1 MEITGRLTRDAVVAK
16 TATDR
21 QVVNFCIAVNDTY
34 KTKDSN
40 EVKKIVTFIDCSYW
54 LSAGVAQWLKK
65 GTMVELFGRIGV
77 NAYLSSEGKAVG
89 SLTFHTSN
97 IKILIFA
104 SDTQPVQSGNLS
116 PKKNKDEEPDD
127 LPF

>member
-16 TATDR
+16 TAKDR
-21 QVVNFCIAVNDTY
+21 QVVNFSIAVNDTY

-54 LSAGVAQWLKK
+54 LSAGIAQWLKK

-89 SLTFHTSN
+89 SITFHTSN

-104 SDTQPVQSGNLS
+104 SDTQPVQSGNFS
-116 PKKNKDEEPDD
+116 AKKSKKEEPDD

>member
-1 MEITGRLTRDAVVAK
+1 MEITGRLTRDAVVAN
-16 TATDR
+16 TAKDR
-21 QVVNFCIAVNDTY
+21 QVVNFSIAVNDTY
-34 KTKDSN
+34 KAKGSN

-54 LSAGVAQWLKK
+54 LSAGIAQWLKK

-77 NAYLSSEGKAVG
+77 NAYLSAEGKAVG

-97 IKILIFA
+97 IKILIFP
-104 SDTQPVQSGNLS
+104 SDTQPVKSGNFS
-116 PKKNKDEEPDD
+116 PKKDKKEEPDD

>member
-1 MEITGRLTRDAVVAK
+1 
-16 TATDR
+16 
-21 QVVNFCIAVNDTY
+21 
-34 KTKDSN
+34 
-40 EVKKIVTFIDCSYW
+40 
-54 LSAGVAQWLKK
+54 
-65 GTMVELFGRIGV
+65 MVELFGRIGV

-104 SDTQPVQSGNLS
+104 SDTQPVQAHAISS
-116 PKKNKDEEPDD
+116 KKSKKEEPDD

>member
-16 TATDR
+16 TAKDR
-21 QVVNFCIAVNDTY
+21 QVVNFSIAVNDTY

-54 LSAGVAQWLKK
+54 LSAGIAQWLKK

-97 IKILIFA
+97 IKILIFT
-104 SDTQPVQSGNLS
+104 SDTQPVQSGNFS
-116 PKKNKDEEPDD
+116 AKKSKKDEPDD

>member
-16 TATDR
+16 TAKDR
-21 QVVNFCIAVNDTY
+21 QVVNFSIAVNDTY

-54 LSAGVAQWLKK
+54 LSAGICQWLKK

-89 SLTFHTSN
+89 SLTFHTTN

-104 SDTQPVQSGNLS
+104 SDTQPVQSEGFS
-116 PKKNKDEEPDD
+116 AKSKNEKPDD

>member
-1 MEITGRLTRDAVVAK
+1 MEITGRLTRDAVVVQTAK
-16 TATDR
+16 DR
-21 QVVNFCIAVNDTY
+21 QVVNFSIAVNETY

-54 LSAGVAQWLKK
+54 LTAGIAQWLKK
-65 GTMVELFGRIGV
+65 GTMVELFGRVGV
-77 NAYLSSEGKAVG
+77 NAYLNSEGKAVG

-97 IKILIFA
+97 IKILVFA
-104 SDTQPVQSGNLS
+104 SDTQPAQAKAV
-116 PKKNKDEEPDD
+116 PAKNNKSEQPDD

>member
-16 TATDR
+16 TAKDR
-21 QVVNFCIAVNDTY
+21 QVVNFSIAVNDTY

-54 LSAGVAQWLKK
+54 FSAGIAQWLKK

-104 SDTQPVQSGNLS
+104 ADTQPLQSGNFS
-116 PKKNKDEEPDD
+116 PKKSKEEEPDD

>member
-1 MEITGRLTRDAVVAK
+1 MEITGRLTRDAVVVK
-16 TATDR
+16 TAKDR

-34 KTKDSN
+34 KPKDSN

-54 LSAGVAQWLKK
+54 LSTGIAQWLKK

-77 NAYLSSEGKAVG
+77 NAYLSSEGKAIG
-89 SLTFHTSN
+89 NLTFHTTN
-97 IKILIFA
+97 IKILIFT
-104 SDTQPVQSGNLS
+104 SDTQAVQSGNFS
-116 PKKNKDEEPDD
+116 PKKDKKEEPDD

>member
-16 TATDR
+16 TAKDR
-21 QVVNFCIAVNDTY
+21 QVVNFSIAVNDTY

-54 LSAGVAQWLKK
+54 LSAGIAQWLKK

-97 IKILIFA
+97 IKILIFT
-104 SDTQPVQSGNLS
+104 SDTQPVQSEDFS
-116 PKKNKDEEPDD
+116 AKKSKKEKPDD

>member
-16 TATDR
+16 TAKDR
-21 QVVNFCIAVNDTY
+21 QVVNFSIAVNDTY

-54 LSAGVAQWLKK
+54 LSAGIAQWLKK

-104 SDTQPVQSGNLS
+104 SDAQPVQAHAVS
-116 PKKNKDEEPDD
+116 PKKDKKEESDD

>member
-1 MEITGRLTRDAVVAK
+1 MEITGRLTRDAVVAN
-16 TATDR
+16 TAKDR
-21 QVVNFCIAVNDTY
+21 QVVNFSIAVNDTY

-54 LSAGVAQWLKK
+54 LSAGIAQWLKK

-104 SDTQPVQSGNLS
+104 SDTQPVQSENFS
-116 PKKNKDEEPDD
+116 AKKIKKEEPDD

>member
-16 TATDR
+16 TAKDR
-21 QVVNFCIAVNDTY
+21 QVVNFSIAVNDTY
-34 KTKDSN
+34 KPKDSN

-54 LSAGVAQWLKK
+54 LSAGIAQWLKK

-77 NAYLSSEGKAVG
+77 NAYLSSEGKAAG

-104 SDTQPVQSGNLS
+104 SDAQPVQSGNFS
-116 PKKNKDEEPDD
+116 AKKSKKDEPDD

>member
-16 TATDR
+16 TAKDR
-21 QVVNFCIAVNDTY
+21 QVVNFSIAVNDTY
-34 KTKDSN
+34 KTKDSQ

-54 LSAGVAQWLKK
+54 LSAGIAQWLKK
-65 GTMVELFGRIGV
+65 GTMVELFGRIGM

-97 IKILIFA
+97 IKILLFA
-104 SDTQPVQSGNLS
+104 SDTQPVQAQTVSSKNN
-116 PKKNKDEEPDD
+116 KKEEPDD

>member
-1 MEITGRLTRDAVVAK
+1 MGFVRGKTVLATALVVSGGL
-16 TATDR
+16 
-21 QVVNFCIAVNDTY
+21 V
-34 KTKDSN
+34 
-40 EVKKIVTFIDCSYW
+40 
-54 LSAGVAQWLKK
+54 LSACGGLPFTGGSSTPRTTAQT
-65 GTMVELFGRIGV
+65 GIGV

-104 SDTQPVQSGNLS
+104 SDTQPVQSGNFS
-116 PKKNKDEEPDD
+116 AKKSKKEESDD

>member
-16 TATDR
+16 TAKDR
-21 QVVNFCIAVNDTY
+21 QVVNFSIAVNETY

-65 GTMVELFGRIGV
+65 GTMVELFGRIGM

-104 SDTQPVQSGNLS
+104 SDTQPAQAQPVSS
-116 PKKNKDEEPDD
+116 KKGKNEESDD

>member
-16 TATDR
+16 TAADR
-21 QVVNFCIAVNDTY
+21 QVVNFSIAVNDTY
-34 KTKDSN
+34 KTKDSQ

-54 LSAGVAQWLKK
+54 LSAGIAQWLKK

-89 SLTFHTSN
+89 SLTFHTST
-97 IKILIFA
+97 IKILLFA
-104 SDTQPVQSGNLS
+104 SDTQSVQAQTVSSKNN
-116 PKKNKDEEPDD
+116 KKEESDD

>member
-1 MEITGRLTRDAVVAK
+1 MEITGRLTRDAVVVK
-16 TATDR
+16 TAKDR
-21 QVVNFCIAVNDTY
+21 QVVNFSIAVNDTY
-34 KTKDSN
+34 KTKDST

-54 LSAGVAQWLKK
+54 LSAGIAQWLKK

-77 NAYLSSEGKAVG
+77 NAYLSGEGKAVG

-104 SDTQPVQSGNLS
+104 SDTQPVQSGNFS
-116 PKKNKDEEPDD
+116 PKKRKKEESDD

>member
-1 MEITGRLTRDAVVAK
+1 MEITGRLTRDAVVVK
-16 TATDR
+16 TAKDR
-21 QVVNFCIAVNDTY
+21 QVVNFSIAVNDTY

-104 SDTQPVQSGNLS
+104 SDTQPVQSNNFS
-116 PKKNKDEEPDD
+116 PKKNKKEEADD

>member
-1 MEITGRLTRDAVVAK
+1 MEITGRLTRDAVVVK
-16 TATDR
+16 TAKDR
-21 QVVNFCIAVNDTY
+21 QVVNFSIAVNDTY
-34 KTKDSN
+34 KTKDST

-54 LSAGVAQWLKK
+54 LSAGIAQWLKK

-97 IKILIFA
+97 IKILIFT
-104 SDTQPVQSGNLS
+104 SDTQPVQWGNFL
-116 PKKNKDEEPDD
+116 PMKNKDEETVD

>member
-16 TATDR
+16 TAKDR
-21 QVVNFCIAVNDTY
+21 QVVNFSIAVNDTY

-40 EVKKIVTFIDCSYW
+40 EVKKMVTFIDCSYW
-54 LSAGVAQWLKK
+54 LSAGIAQWLKK
-65 GTMVELFGRIGV
+65 GTMVDLFVRVGV
-77 NAYLSSEGKAVG
+77 NAYLSSDGKALG

-104 SDTQPVQSGNLS
+104 SDAQPVQAHAVS
-116 PKKNKDEEPDD
+116 PKKDKKEEPDD

>member
-16 TATDR
+16 TAKDR
-21 QVVNFCIAVNDTY
+21 QVVNFSIAVNDTY

-54 LSAGVAQWLKK
+54 LSAGIAQWLKK

-77 NAYLSSEGKAVG
+77 NAYLSSEGKAIG

-97 IKILIFA
+97 IEILIFT
-104 SDTQPVQSGNLS
+104 SDTQPVQSDNFS
-116 PKKNKDEEPDD
+116 PKKDKKEEPDD

>member
-16 TATDR
+16 TAKDR

-34 KTKDSN
+34 KNKDRN

-54 LSAGVAQWLKK
+54 LSAGIAQWLKK

-77 NAYLSSEGKAVG
+77 NAYLSSEGKAIG
-89 SLTFHTSN
+89 SLTFHTNN
-97 IKILIFA
+97 IKILIFK
-104 SDTQPVQSGNLS
+104 SDTQPVQSGNFS
-116 PKKNKDEEPDD
+116 AKKSKKEEPDD

>member
-16 TATDR
+16 TAKDR
-21 QVVNFCIAVNDTY
+21 QVVNFSIAVNDTY
-34 KTKDSN
+34 KAKGNT
-40 EVKKIVTFIDCSYW
+40 EAVKMVTYIDCSYW

-65 GTMVELFGRIGV
+65 GTLVELFGRIGV
-77 NAYLSSEGKAVG
+77 NAYLNAEGKAVG

-97 IKILIFA
+97 IKILLFA
-104 SDTQPVQSGNLS
+104 SNAQPVQSGDFS
-116 PKKNKDEEPDD
+116 AKKSKKEEPDD

>member
-16 TATDR
+16 TAKER
-21 QVVNFCIAVNDTY
+21 QVVNFSIAVNDTY

-65 GTMVELFGRIGV
+65 GAMVELFGRIGV

-104 SDTQPVQSGNLS
+104 SDTQPVQSGNFS
-116 PKKNKDEEPDD
+116 PKKSKKEEPDD

>member
-16 TATDR
+16 TAKDR
-21 QVVNFCIAVNDTY
+21 QVVNFSIAVNDTY

-54 LSAGVAQWLKK
+54 LSAGIAHWLKK

-77 NAYLSSEGKAVG
+77 NAYLSNEGKAVG

-104 SDTQPVQSGNLS
+104 SDTQPVLSGNLS
-116 PKKNKDEEPDD
+116 PKKNKEEEPDD

>member
-16 TATDR
+16 TAKDR
-21 QVVNFCIAVNDTY
+21 QVVNFSIAVNDTY
-34 KTKDSN
+34 KPKDSN

-54 LSAGVAQWLKK
+54 LSAGIAQWLKK

-97 IKILIFA
+97 IKILIFT
-104 SDTQPVQSGNLS
+104 SDAQPVQADVVSS
-116 PKKNKDEEPDD
+116 KKNKKEERDD